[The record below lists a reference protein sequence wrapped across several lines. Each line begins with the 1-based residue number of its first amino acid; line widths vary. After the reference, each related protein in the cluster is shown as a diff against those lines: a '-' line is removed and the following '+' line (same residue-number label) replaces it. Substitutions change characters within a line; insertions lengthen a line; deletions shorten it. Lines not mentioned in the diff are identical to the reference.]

1 MSQLTCGSRGSSSST
16 ATSACVD
23 GSAPS
28 PGGAITTNRTHVPA
42 SALGVNQNLGYM
54 SAHHLQQMSQ
64 HDRHNQLFLQHQ
76 DIMQRKRVS
85 MENSNAT
92 SSTSS
97 LSTVVVGQ
105 DGSRGCSSSYS
116 SHGPRHV
123 HLQGKSE
130 AAAGTAPVG
139 STDIGGSMAP
149 PMPMTTTATPRRGG
163 RFRPNWLEIFD
174 WLQYDADTGV
184 MFCTFCR
191 KWCNE
196 IPDIRTSFVE
206 GNSNF
211 RLEILNHH
219 DRCKAH
225 RMCREKET
233 QSGSNVAS
241 SSANHPGTRNTLGLT
256 SATEPLVVDEG
267 RGLVPVGTDKV
278 HSRQHLEFVLP
289 GTGGNVGDDVGGEQ
303 RYAMEQYLE
312 ISQQVLTGTGA
323 TDRGMEIIPSDAV
336 NRSNNN
342 S

>member
-1 MSQLTCGSRGSSSST
+1 MSQLTRGNRGSS
-16 ATSACVD
+16 ACDD

-28 PGGAITTNRTHVPA
+28 PAGAITTNRTHVPA

-85 MENSNAT
+85 MENSTAT

-105 DGSRGCSSSYS
+105 DGSRGCPASYS

-130 AAAGTAPVG
+130 AAGGSASVG
-139 STDIGGSMAP
+139 STNMAP
-149 PMPMTTTATPRRGG
+149 PMPMTTQATGMTPTPRRGG

-174 WLQYDADTGV
+174 WLQYDSDTGV

-233 QSGSNVAS
+233 QSES
-241 SSANHPGTRNTLGLT
+241 SSVNHPGTRNTLGLT

-267 RGLVPVGTDKV
+267 RGLVPVGTDRV
-278 HSRQHLEFVLP
+278 NSRQHLEVMSP
-289 GTGGNVGDDVGGEQ
+289 GTGGSVGDDVGGEQ
-303 RYAMEQYLE
+303 RYALEQYLE
-312 ISQQVLTGTGA
+312 MGQHGLTGAGA
-323 TDRGMEIIPSDAV
+323 RDVGIAKIPSDAV
-336 NRSNNN
+336 NRPDNN